1 MHSRVRQIKIKLNHY
16 ISSTETLIH
25 TVGSFAAITP
35 PVRGDLTPPYP
46 PFQHNSISR
55 FILQARSYL
64 VRPPEFPR
72 RPRIIRHLPSYNNG
86 TEGLAQPPPP
96 PPPAR
101 ECQSTGIGWYF
112 QQLCNFLGI
121 VGSSRELLLYLHL
134 PTTLLSSA
142 NADTR
147 REDGGDHPLPCNVLQ
162 YVLFSRVC
170 ITLFLLEFFGREFRV
185 IVPKRHTE
193 MDSKDSILYVCI

>member
-1 MHSRVRQIKIKLNHY
+1 MRG
-16 ISSTETLIH
+16 
-25 TVGSFAAITP
+25 GSAS
-35 PVRGDLTPPYP
+35 PYP

-86 TEGLAQPPPP
+86 TEGLVPPP

-121 VGSSRELLLYLHL
+121 VGSSRELLLYL
-134 PTTLLSSA
+134 PTYHSYRPRARIREGRMAETIHYHATCSNTYSSLVRLYYSLS
-142 NADTR
+142 TR
-147 REDGGDHPLPCNVLQ
+147 ILRPRISDYPSKETYRGGL
-162 YVLFSRVC
+162 
-170 ITLFLLEFFGREFRV
+170 
-185 IVPKRHTE
+185 KRYN
-193 MDSKDSILYVCI
+193 IIW

>member
-1 MHSRVRQIKIKLNHY
+1 MYIKKMHSRVRLIKIKLNHY

-25 TVGSFAAITP
+25 TVGSFAAIAP
-35 PVRGDLTPPYP
+35 PVRGGSTPSYP

-96 PPPAR
+96 PPAR

-121 VGSSRELLLYLHL
+121 VGSSRELLLYL
-134 PTTLLSSA
+134 PTYHSYRPRTRIREGRMVETIHYHAMCCNTYSSPAPVLLSF
-142 NADTR
+142 
-147 REDGGDHPLPCNVLQ
+147 
-162 YVLFSRVC
+162 Y
-170 ITLFLLEFFGREFRV
+170 
-185 IVPKRHTE
+185 
-193 MDSKDSILYVCI
+193 

>member
-1 MHSRVRQIKIKLNHY
+1 MRG
-16 ISSTETLIH
+16 
-25 TVGSFAAITP
+25 GSA
-35 PVRGDLTPPYP
+35 PPYP

-86 TEGLAQPPPP
+86 TEGLAPPPPP

-121 VGSSRELLLYLHL
+121 VGSSRELLLYLPTYL
-134 PTTLLSSA
+134 PTTPIV
-142 NADTR
+142 
-147 REDGGDHPLPCNVLQ
+147 RERGYEKGGWWRPSTTMQ
-162 YVLFSRVC
+162 RAAIRTFRAC

-185 IVPKRHTE
+185 IVPKRRTE
-193 MDSKDSILYVCI
+193 VDLKDTILYTCI

>member
-1 MHSRVRQIKIKLNHY
+1 MCNSETSWTQFSPN
-16 ISSTETLIH
+16 ETLIH
-25 TVGSFAAITP
+25 FVGSFAAIAPPMRGGSTP
-35 PVRGDLTPPYP
+35 PLA

-86 TEGLAQPPPP
+86 TEGLASPPPP

-121 VGSSRELLLYLHL
+121 VGGSRELLL
-134 PTTLLSSA
+134 PTTPIVRECGYEGREGGWMAETIHYRAVRVAIRTLPARVLLSFHEDSSA
-142 NADTR
+142 PNHGLSFRRDNSMWSSKIQHYMLVSPNA
-147 REDGGDHPLPCNVLQ
+147 
-162 YVLFSRVC
+162 
-170 ITLFLLEFFGREFRV
+170 
-185 IVPKRHTE
+185 
-193 MDSKDSILYVCI
+193 

>member
-1 MHSRVRQIKIKLNHY
+1 MTKAVKPWFTLQARSQPSRRQYAVARH
-16 ISSTETLIH
+16 
-25 TVGSFAAITP
+25 P
-35 PVRGDLTPPYP
+35 LT

-96 PPPAR
+96 PLPPPPPPPAAR

-121 VGSSRELLLYLHL
+121 VGGSRELLLPTYL
-134 PTTLLSSA
+134 PLLSFA

-147 REDGGDHPLPCNVLQ
+147 DARGRMRKNISATTQRAAARTLLAV
-162 YVLFSRVC
+162 R
-170 ITLFLLEFFGREFRV
+170 ITLSFHQNSSGPNRGLSFRGDELW
-185 IVPKRHTE
+185 R
-193 MDSKDSILYVCI
+193 